1 MVRLGLLT
9 LVEAAHTKG
18 YPISGWG
25 CPWLHN
31 WLCFLLNCPPPPPRL
46 YSPLQVWALAPY
58 ILPSSREVL
67 CIIWDAHGDILP
79 ANSSP
84 VDMESWSPVQ
94 GQEAPAYLA
103 SHGKKHNIPKAPDPS
118 ASHSLRRTRHRG
130 LRRSWGMRLPATLTH
145 FLYLLQR
152 MGESVTTKDPE

>member
-1 MVRLGLLT
+1 MVRLALLT

-31 WLCFLLNCPPPPPRL
+31 WLCFLLNCPQTLQLPPSL
-46 YSPLQVWALAPY
+46 GLSPLYPTSQQGSAMHHLG
-58 ILPSSREVL
+58 
-67 CIIWDAHGDILP
+67 CHGDILP

-84 VDMESWSPVQ
+84 IESWSPVQ
-94 GQEAPAYLA
+94 GQEAPTYLA
-103 SHGKKHNIPKAPDPS
+103 PHRKKHNIPKAPDPS
-118 ASHSLRRTRHRG
+118 ASHCLRRTRQRG
-130 LRRSWGMRLPATLTH
+130 LRRSWDMRLPATLTH

-152 MGESVTTKDPE
+152 MGESVTTKGPE